1 MEKFPS
7 PAQFLLVF
15 GLADYSQLRTLL
27 FYPRVSPASSTPMK
41 IGISNLYKG
50 IILCRP
56 QVCTS
61 FIHLAKLFPLKF
73 VIAIRQIDRDTD
85 SDAGLLLVPPL
96 IYNNFIGVLDLLM
109 RLDRVGTNPF

>member
-1 MEKFPS
+1 MEKFTS

-15 GLADYSQLRTLL
+15 GLADNRQLRTLL
-27 FYPRVSPASSTPMK
+27 FYPRVSPASSTPIK
-41 IGISNLYKG
+41 IGISNFYKG

-61 FIHLAKLFPLKF
+61 FIHLAKLFPLKL

-85 SDAGLLLVPPL
+85 SDAGLLFVPPL
-96 IYNNFIGVLDLLM
+96 IYKTLLEFW
-109 RLDRVGTNPF
+109 TF